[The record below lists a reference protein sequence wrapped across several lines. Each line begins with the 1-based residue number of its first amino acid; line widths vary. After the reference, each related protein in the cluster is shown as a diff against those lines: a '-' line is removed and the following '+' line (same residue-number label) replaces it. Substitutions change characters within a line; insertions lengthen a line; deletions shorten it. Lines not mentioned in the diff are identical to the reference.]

1 MSFSSDVKEELIG
14 YEKLALEN
22 NALNPCCRFA
32 EEYGFFLCCRNF
44 DTYAMNIRTEN
55 RDIAERYAR
64 YIKEITGKKPEVT
77 CSKAGNY
84 FASVDTEED
93 RRLVMSE
100 FGYTGNELNLRL
112 KRESLEADCC
122 KAAILRG
129 AFLSCGTI
137 TDPKKDYHM
146 EFVLIYKVLC
156 DDLSELLSEMGFHPK
171 QVVRNGNHIL
181 YFKESEAIENLLT
194 LMRAT
199 NSAMELMQTE
209 MYKDMRNM
217 VNRRMNFESAN
228 FSRSF
233 EAAYKQVEAIRFIKE
248 KRGLTY
254 LPPEL
259 RELAE
264 LRLENVEYTLSD
276 LSKHLKEPLSKSGVN
291 HRMNKIMALADDLR
305 EEES

>member
-14 YEKLALEN
+14 YEQLALNN
-22 NALNPCCRFA
+22 NALNPCCKHA

-55 RDIAERYAR
+55 KDIAERYGR
-64 YIKEITGKKPEVT
+64 YIKEITGKEPEIT

-100 FGYTGNELNLRL
+100 FGYSGDEFNLRL
-112 KRESLEADCC
+112 NMGNLDSDCC
-122 KAAILRG
+122 KAALLRG

-137 TDPKKDYHM
+137 TDPKKDYHL
-146 EFVLIYKVLC
+146 EFVLIYKG
-156 DDLSELLSEMGFHPK
+156 LSEDLFKLLEDMGFQPK

-181 YFKESEAIENLLT
+181 YFKESEAIEDLLT

-199 NSAMELMQTE
+199 NSAMEFMQTE

-248 KRGLTY
+248 KRGINY

-264 LRLENVEYTLSD
+264 LRLENVEFTLAD
-276 LSKHLKEPLSKSGVN
+276 LSKNLKEPLSKSGVN
-291 HRMNKIMALADDLR
+291 HRMNKIMALAEDLK
-305 EEES
+305 EEEN

>member
-14 YEKLALEN
+14 YEKAALEN
-22 NALNPCCRFA
+22 SALNPCCRFA

-44 DTYAMNIRTEN
+44 DAHNMSIRTEN

-64 YIKEITGKKPEVT
+64 YVQDITGKKPVINR
-77 CSKAGNY
+77 SKAGNY
-84 FASVDTEED
+84 SVSVKNEED

-100 FGYTGNELNLRL
+100 FGYTGDETSLRL
-112 KRESLEADCC
+112 KREYVDSDCC
-122 KAAILRG
+122 KAALLRG
-129 AFLSCGTI
+129 AFLSCGTV

-146 EFVLIYKVLC
+146 EFVLIYKGLC
-156 DDLSELLSEMGFHPK
+156 EDLSVLLSDMGFRPK

-199 NSAMELMQTE
+199 NSAMELMQAE

-248 KRGLTY
+248 KRGLNY

-264 LRLENVEYTLSD
+264 LRLENVEYTLSE
-276 LSKHLKEPLSKSGVN
+276 LSRNLKEPLSKSGVN
-291 HRMNKIMALADDLR
+291 HRMNKIMALADNLR
-305 EEES
+305 EEEN